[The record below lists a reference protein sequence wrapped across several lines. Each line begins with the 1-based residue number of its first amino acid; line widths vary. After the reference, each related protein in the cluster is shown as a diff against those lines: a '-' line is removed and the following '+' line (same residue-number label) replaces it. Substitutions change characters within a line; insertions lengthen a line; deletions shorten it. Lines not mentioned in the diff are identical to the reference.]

1 MRDYFEYCR
10 ALFQHGLPAYTR
22 VRGWIITVLVLV
34 PALITLIGLQYAW
47 PDIPNWV
54 APVLMGSYALIA
66 ALLVWP
72 FKAWRSQ
79 RDKIRELTAP
89 GYMTIWELFYKFDP
103 DPISKK
109 EEIGAW
115 LVDRL
120 ASEELLAVGRRGAP
134 GTVGRMIQIPTNYW
148 QFAKWTYRFLEDDV
162 DDKTV
167 THVTGVM
174 SETKFLEYSD
184 VQFDR
189 SRATKLIERDGPAH
203 R

>member
-1 MRDYFEYCR
+1 
-10 ALFQHGLPAYTR
+10 
-22 VRGWIITVLVLV
+22 
-34 PALITLIGLQYAW
+34 
-47 PDIPNWV
+47 
-54 APVLMGSYALIA
+54 
-66 ALLVWP
+66 
-72 FKAWRSQ
+72 
-79 RDKIRELTAP
+79 
-89 GYMTIWELFYKFDP
+89 MTIRELFYKFDP

>member
-79 RDKIRELTAP
+79 RDKIR
-89 GYMTIWELFYKFDP
+89 D
-103 DPISKK
+103 
-109 EEIGAW
+109 
-115 LVDRL
+115 
-120 ASEELLAVGRRGAP
+120 
-134 GTVGRMIQIPTNYW
+134 
-148 QFAKWTYRFLEDDV
+148 
-162 DDKTV
+162 
-167 THVTGVM
+167 
-174 SETKFLEYSD
+174 
-184 VQFDR
+184 
-189 SRATKLIERDGPAH
+189 
-203 R
+203 